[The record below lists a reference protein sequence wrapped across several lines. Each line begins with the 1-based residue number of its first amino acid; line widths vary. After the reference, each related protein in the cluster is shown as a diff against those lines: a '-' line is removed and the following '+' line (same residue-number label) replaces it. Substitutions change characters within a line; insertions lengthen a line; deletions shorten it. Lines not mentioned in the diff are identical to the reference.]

1 MVKKIEVTQ
10 KMVQEEKFVPSVI
23 EPSFGI
29 GRILYSIL
37 EHCFRMRD
45 ESRTYLLLPPKMAPV
60 KCSILTT
67 QNDPE
72 FVPLID
78 TLRKMLTKHGVS
90 SRVDNG
96 NQSIGKRYARTD
108 ELGIPFALTID
119 KDSLTDNAVTLR
131 EIESMK

>member
-1 MVKKIEVTQ
+1 MVKKMDVAQ

-29 GRILYSIL
+29 GRILYSIM

-60 KCSILTT
+60 KCSILTV

-72 FVPLID
+72 FSPLIESI
-78 TLRKMLTKHGVS
+78 RKLLTKRGIS

-119 KDSLTDNAVTLR
+119 KDSLQDNAVTLR
-131 EIESMK
+131 EIEHMQ